1 MRAEQRFRLRPRSVE
16 IAASAAHEGCPW
28 RPTGRCKVRGTRGT
42 ENKTTIASSL
52 NPRLIQC
59 CTRCGRPN
67 ACACFTRGE
76 ELVLHRQTDQPAAQR
91 LAWRC
96 RHIPLP
102 PAGRPIVVAGCEA
115 IHTYAVICVT

>member
-1 MRAEQRFRLRPRSVE
+1 MLHALRATQRVRLF
-16 IAASAAHEGCPW
+16 HE
-28 RPTGRCKVRGTRGT
+28 
-42 ENKTTIASSL
+42 
-52 NPRLIQC
+52 
-59 CTRCGRPN
+59 
-67 ACACFTRGE
+67 GE

-115 IHTYAVICVT
+115 IHTYAVIRVTVGGWTQP